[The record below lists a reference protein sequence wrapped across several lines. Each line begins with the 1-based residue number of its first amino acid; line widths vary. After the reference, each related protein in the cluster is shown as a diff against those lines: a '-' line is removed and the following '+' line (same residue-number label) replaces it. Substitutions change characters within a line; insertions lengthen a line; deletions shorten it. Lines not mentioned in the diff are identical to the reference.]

1 VRPTSVLFL
10 LILFPACLVDYENY
24 ERLQAELADAD
35 GDGWNIR
42 SGDCDDANPAVH
54 PANADGCDGV
64 NQDCDDATDEDVD
77 RTWYLDADGDTFGVT
92 ESTIRS
98 CTASRGWA
106 EAAGDC
112 DDDDPLVFPGA
123 IERCDLV
130 DEDCNGTVDDGFP
143 TYEWHP
149 DHDRDGA
156 GDAADS
162 RYTCIAPDGYVA
174 SAEDCDDTNGAIGP
188 EASEVCAD
196 GIDNDCDGAADGCDW
211 AGDYVTEDATFSLL
225 GVSAAGGAGNV
236 VVTADVN
243 GDMYDDVVIGS
254 AAGMGVWVVSGD
266 DKARLDDVLLNTRD
280 PLLTMT
286 PHPSDFGPAF
296 LFGQAV
302 AVCDDGAGTF
312 DIVTAGS
319 EAGVQSFLF
328 VFDGNRTGNLDTG
341 SVLDSI
347 PAPADLTDATML
359 CADLDDDG
367 VSDLVIGTPGH
378 DTESATNAGALHIV
392 PGGVSSG
399 GSSRTDLGGGSSSS
413 STIGEDSGQ
422 ALGGSIALGD
432 VDGDGLP
439 DLLAGSAD
447 AGVPDAGLA
456 WLLPGPIAEGAPLS
470 ADSALR
476 LVGPSSGAGAVAAG
490 DLDGDGLDDIVVGA
504 PDDDS
509 GWTGGGAVYV
519 LYGDSLADEPGGT
532 VQVASAAGARLTGS
546 SAGMHLGATVTVTPG
561 ADGAPGRLVV
571 GAVLDD
577 GAGPDAGAVYLWDGV
592 RLTGSVQSTSA
603 TAVWRGAAAGDHL
616 GTAID
621 LGGDLDAD
629 GYRDLLLGAPGYD
642 GPAGDA
648 GAVHVFLGSGL

>member
-1 VRPTSVLFL
+1 MRPTSVLFL
-10 LILFPACLVDYENY
+10 LILFPACLADSENY
-24 ERLQAELADAD
+24 ERLRAELADAD
-35 GDGWNIR
+35 GDGWDIR

-92 ESTIRS
+92 GSAIRS

-106 EAAGDC
+106 AAAGDC
-112 DDDDPLVFPGA
+112 DDDNPGVFPGA

-130 DEDCNGTVDDGFP
+130 DEDCNGTADDGFP
-143 TYEWHP
+143 TQEWYP
-149 DHDRDGA
+149 DDDRDDHGDPA
-156 GDAADS
+156 GGI
-162 RYTCIAPDGYVA
+162 YTCTAPEGYVT
-174 SAEDCDDTNGAIGP
+174 SAEDCDDTNGAIEP
-188 EASEVCAD
+188 DASEVCAD
-196 GIDNDCDGAADGCDW
+196 GIDNNCDGAAVGCDW
-211 AGDYVTEDATFSLL
+211 AGEYLTEDDTFSLL

-243 GDMYDDVVIGS
+243 GDTFDDVVIGS
-254 AAGMGVWVVSGD
+254 AAGLGVWVVSGD
-266 DKARLDDVLLNTRD
+266 ERDDVLLNTRD

-302 AVCDDGAGTF
+302 AVCDDGAGAY
-312 DIVTAGS
+312 DIVIAGS

-328 VFDGNRTGNLDTG
+328 VFDGTRTGSLDTGSG

-347 PAPADLTDATML
+347 PAPADLLGATML
-359 CADLDDDG
+359 CADLDADG
-367 VSDLVIGTPGH
+367 VSDLVIGTPGY
-378 DTESATNAGALHIV
+378 DTESATNTGALHIV

-399 GSSRTDLGGGSSSS
+399 GSSRTDLGGSSAS

-432 VDGDGLP
+432 VDADGVP

-456 WLLPGPIAEGAPLS
+456 WLLPGPIAEGATLY
-470 ADSALR
+470 ADAALR

-504 PDDDS
+504 PDDES

-519 LYGDSLADEPGGT
+519 LYGDALADEPGGT
-532 VQVASAAGARLTGS
+532 VQVAASAGARLTGS
-546 SAGMHLGATVTVTPG
+546 SAGMHLGATVAVSPG

-571 GAVLDD
+571 GAILDD

-592 RLTGSVQSTSA
+592 LLAGNVQSSTA

-616 GTAID
+616 GTAIE

-629 GYRDLLLGAPGYD
+629 GYLDLLLGAPGYD